1 MSGINNIG
9 NFNNGLVETP
19 NTQGAQ
25 ENPVT
30 NLAVN
35 VLGAGQEQV
44 VNNTPLNVAQPTEVL
59 ITGEAKDEI
68 YDLIDSGDLT
78 EAQAKIKEYYDNF
91 KQCSE
96 GKTNSFKSH
105 HKNEIMKL
113 SGYLCSKYC
122 EQGNFGHAE
131 GHFYEVGANDS
142 NITNFMF
149 LAKLA
154 ALLSN
159 TKKGYDNSLFE
170 NALDYMDHAYS
181 EFESLIS
188 TQKIKS
194 EEDFQFKFQM
204 CKDIPNTFFEN
215 NSLLALEKD
224 HALLQLGF
232 TLLSSNLEN
241 IQEKAKNILNEFS
254 ARLETGYCRDLLELK
269 LIINDENCDLDVL
282 NDLIFRLTNPKPNAK
297 SLIDTSIIQ
306 PKLLN
311 VVETLLEK
319 KYLFHA
325 YDLSKTVTWRNHLFS
340 LEYLNKGSNEDIANK
355 FLLMFDIHKYGNT
368 LPYYTAQAIN
378 PKIKQDAFDIF
389 IEKLVDPN
397 RKSELGLPF
406 DSRKSLMLFS
416 ELFR

>member
-122 EQGNFGHAE
+122 NREISDMQK
-131 GHFYEVGANDS
+131 V
-142 NITNFMF
+142 IFM
-149 LAKLA
+149 
-154 ALLSN
+154 
-159 TKKGYDNSLFE
+159 
-170 NALDYMDHAYS
+170 
-181 EFESLIS
+181 
-188 TQKIKS
+188 KS
-194 EEDFQFKFQM
+194 EQM
-204 CKDIPNTFFEN
+204 
-215 NSLLALEKD
+215 
-224 HALLQLGF
+224 
-232 TLLSSNLEN
+232 TL
-241 IQEKAKNILNEFS
+241 I
-254 ARLETGYCRDLLELK
+254 
-269 LIINDENCDLDVL
+269 
-282 NDLIFRLTNPKPNAK
+282 
-297 SLIDTSIIQ
+297 
-306 PKLLN
+306 
-311 VVETLLEK
+311 
-319 KYLFHA
+319 
-325 YDLSKTVTWRNHLFS
+325 
-340 LEYLNKGSNEDIANK
+340 
-355 FLLMFDIHKYGNT
+355 
-368 LPYYTAQAIN
+368 
-378 PKIKQDAFDIF
+378 
-389 IEKLVDPN
+389 
-397 RKSELGLPF
+397 
-406 DSRKSLMLFS
+406 
-416 ELFR
+416 